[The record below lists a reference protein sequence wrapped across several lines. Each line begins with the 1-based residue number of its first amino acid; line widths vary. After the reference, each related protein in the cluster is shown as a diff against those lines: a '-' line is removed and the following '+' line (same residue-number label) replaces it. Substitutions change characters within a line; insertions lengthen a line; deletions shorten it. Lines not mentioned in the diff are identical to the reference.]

1 VLGERRKY
9 SRVEVCQVAGV
20 PIEQARKLWRA
31 MGFPDVGDDVLAFT
45 DGDANA
51 LRRLNAMI
59 DQGMIDE
66 ALAVSIT
73 RALGR
78 NLSRLAEWLGEAFTE
93 RIARSDRR
101 DLDQAARV
109 AVAEASSLLPETEA
123 LVAYVWR
130 RQLAAV
136 ARRTLSAA
144 GDGGGELASGRL
156 GVGFADLVGYT
167 RLSRRLTEHQLAEI
181 IERFE
186 ERASDIVA
194 AGGGRVVKTVGD
206 EILFVGNTAQVAG
219 EIGLRLAEGMAA
231 DPIVPDVRVGL
242 AFGTVLTRLGDVF
255 GTTVNVASRL
265 TAVSRPGSVLV
276 DGGMAAAL
284 ATVSAFDLR
293 PHWQG
298 RRLRGVGQVD
308 AAFLARAVNP
318 ASSASPTNSTNSTS
332 PKNQTDKTNKT

>member
-1 VLGERRKY
+1 VTELSRPSAAELEQAVLGERRRY

-20 PIEQARKLWRA
+20 SIEQARKLWRA
-31 MGFPDVGDDVLAFT
+31 MGFPDVNDDMPAFT

-93 RIARSDRR
+93 RLSRTDPR
-101 DLDQAARV
+101 DLDQAAWV
-109 AVAEASSLLPETEA
+109 AAVEASSLLPETEA
-123 LVAYVWR
+123 LVVYVWR

-136 ARRTLSAA
+136 ASRTLSAS
-144 GDGGGELASGRL
+144 DDESASGRL

-167 RLSRRLTEHQLAEI
+167 RLSRRLTEHKLAEI

-206 EILFVGNTAQVAG
+206 EILFVGKTASVAG

-231 DPIVPDVRVGL
+231 DPIVPDVRVGV

-265 TAVSRPGSVLV
+265 TAVSQPGSVLV

-284 ATVSAFDLR
+284 ASEPAYHLR
-293 PHWQG
+293 SHWRA

-308 AAFLARAVNP
+308 AAFLARA
-318 ASSASPTNSTNSTS
+318 ATEA
-332 PKNQTDKTNKT
+332 